1 MKSCGKTATAGHSGE
16 VLKKGLV
23 QGALRLLRWAYY
35 RTQAVP
41 QQDDVHATAG
51 ATSAARDGQCILTTK
66 FISPCAMLCDTG
78 DSVNVRSTPTRT
90 IDELVPR
97 RKRQR
102 LNHTLSLL
110 CRLSSKPSHKSRMT
124 VSTAFSHVEA
134 QFPIQGNS
142 RPMMRLARSSF
153 SRSCASER
161 PKWARTNI
169 GWSKQA
175 QGEGTQPGV

>member
-1 MKSCGKTATAGHSGE
+1 M
-16 VLKKGLV
+16 
-23 QGALRLLRWAYY
+23 YY

-41 QQDDVHATAG
+41 QEDDVHATAG